1 MAAHLAP
8 IPPSIG
14 PSDDPTDNARAPTP
28 FHLPRPSDYQMSAP
42 GPAGARRIRRALL
55 ANGAP
60 PNCKLLGVGPLA
72 ADFEDA
78 EHRIDVF
85 QIVDARAQC
94 SDRSG
99 KVPAQ
104 HQRESR
110 LRVVGGERQRCR
122 LAGTRR
128 PIAFQSLGQFE
139 MVAERSNWR
148 FCLAFGRIRLVGC
161 WRSVDEVVA
170 KLTAGELERGVPRGR
185 GGVPRP

>member
-1 MAAHLAP
+1 MPMLNRRAIMAGISATGTAFALGGCATTVP
-8 IPPSIG
+8 AR
-14 PSDDPTDNARAPTP
+14 NARAPTP

-78 EHRIDVF
+78 EHRIADF

-110 LRVVGGERQRCR
+110 LRE
-122 LAGTRR
+122 
-128 PIAFQSLGQFE
+128 
-139 MVAERSNWR
+139 
-148 FCLAFGRIRLVGC
+148 LVGAYPPLGT
-161 WRSVDEVVA
+161 VDA
-170 KLTAGELERGVPRGR
+170 RRRDIGSM
-185 GGVPRP
+185 

>member
-1 MAAHLAP
+1 
-8 IPPSIG
+8 
-14 PSDDPTDNARAPTP
+14 
-28 FHLPRPSDYQMSAP
+28 MSAP

-78 EHRIDVF
+78 EHRIADF

-99 KVPAQ
+99 KVPPSTNGKVACEYWSA
-104 HQRESR
+104 RT
-110 LRVVGGERQRCR
+110 RQSAPLT
-122 LAGTRR
+122 LAAD
-128 PIAFQSLGQFE
+128 AFQSLGQFE

-170 KLTAGELERGVPRGR
+170 KLTAGELERGVPRSR
-185 GGVPRP
+185 GVFRDPNVGWALAIPCFPSATVNDQLINAT